1 MSPLGFCSFQ
11 EAQPLRRDCVEDTM
25 SKISDVVK
33 RARAAFNSGLT
44 RPLQFRIQQLEAL
57 RRMIQERQADIT
69 EALAADLHKN
79 EWTAYREEVGYVL
92 EEIAYMIKNLH
103 EWVKDEPVEKTPE
116 TQQDE
121 SYIHSEPL
129 GVVLIIGTWNY
140 PFNLVIQPMAGAI
153 AAGNAVVLKPSE
165 LSENMAN
172 LLATI
177 LPQYLDKDLYPVIN
191 GGVPETTEVLK
202 ERFDYIFYTGS
213 TGVGK
218 IVMTAAAKHLTPV
231 TLELGGKSP
240 CYVDKDCNLD
250 VACRRIAWGKF
261 MNSGQTCVAPDY
273 ILCDPSIQHQ
283 IVEKLKKSLKEFY
296 GEDAKKSRDYGRIIN
311 AQHFQRVM
319 GLIEGQKVAHGGT
332 GDMASCY
339 IAPTILT
346 DVDPQ
351 SQVMQEEI
359 FGPVMPIVCVRS
371 LEEAIQFINQREKPL
386 ALYVFSN
393 SNNVIKKMISE
404 TSSGGVTANDVIVHI
419 TVHSLPFGGVGHSG
433 MGAYHGRKSFETF
446 SHRRSCLVR
455 SLLNDDAHKARYPP
469 SPAKA
474 QQGCRQI
481 DIWQRNHVGC
491 QHSKLTLQVSMEHL
505 QKDSQISYR
514 PCVTGFYPMAED
526 DTGLPG

>member
-1 MSPLGFCSFQ
+1 
-11 EAQPLRRDCVEDTM
+11 M

-33 RARAAFNSGLT
+33 RARAAYNTGLT

-57 RRMIQERQADIT
+57 RRMIQERRSDIT

-79 EWTAYREEVGYVL
+79 EWTAYYEEVIYVL
-92 EEIAYMIKNLH
+92 EEIEYTIKKLP
-103 EWVKDEPVEKTPE
+103 EWAKDEPVEKTPE

-140 PFNLVIQPMAGAI
+140 PFNLTIQPMVGAI

-202 ERFDYIFYTGS
+202 ERFDHIFYTGS

-218 IVMTAAAKHLTPV
+218 IVMMAAAKHLTPV

-273 ILCDPSIQHQ
+273 ILCDASIQHQ

-311 AQHFQRVM
+311 ARHFQRVM

-332 GDMASCY
+332 GDMASRY

-393 SNNVIKKMISE
+393 NNNVIKKMISE

-419 TVHSLPFGGVGHSG
+419 TVHSLPFGGVGNSG
-433 MGAYHGRKSFETF
+433 MGAYHGKKSFETF
-446 SHRRSCLVR
+446 SHSRSCLVR

-469 SPAKA
+469 SPAKVRGGEWCC
-474 QQGCRQI
+474 QGKQAVP
-481 DIWQRNHVGC
+481 DKG
-491 QHSKLTLQVSMEHL
+491 KGLDLTVPTCPSL
-505 QKDSQISYR
+505 
-514 PCVTGFYPMAED
+514 
-526 DTGLPG
+526 